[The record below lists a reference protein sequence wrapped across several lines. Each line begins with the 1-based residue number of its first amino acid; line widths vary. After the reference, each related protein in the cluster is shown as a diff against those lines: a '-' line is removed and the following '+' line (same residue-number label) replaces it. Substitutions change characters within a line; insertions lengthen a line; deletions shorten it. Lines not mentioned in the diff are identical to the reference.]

1 LLINLVWA
9 AGALSYVYSPFED
22 EGLQMSIA
30 ALITWSGLILSA
42 ELMGRMCMP
51 ARRHASIRAR

>member
-1 LLINLVWA
+1 LLINLVWR
-9 AGALSYVYSPFED
+9 GDGHSYLHPAFED

-51 ARRHASIRAR
+51 ARRHVSIRAR

>member
-1 LLINLVWA
+1 LLINLVWPVA
-9 AGALSYVYSPFED
+9 SGSYLHGPFED

-30 ALITWSGLILSA
+30 ALIIWSGLILSA

-51 ARRHASIRAR
+51 GRRHVSIRAR

>member
-1 LLINLVWA
+1 MLINLVWA
-9 AGALSYVYSPFED
+9 AEARSYLHGAFED

-51 ARRHASIRAR
+51 ARHHASIRAR

>member
-1 LLINLVWA
+1 LLINLVWPGDSGSYLHA
-9 AGALSYVYSPFED
+9 AFED

-42 ELMGRMCMP
+42 ELVCRMCMP
-51 ARRHASIRAR
+51 ARRCVSIRAR

>member
-1 LLINLVWA
+1 
-9 AGALSYVYSPFED
+9 
-22 EGLQMSIA
+22 MSIA

-51 ARRHASIRAR
+51 ARHHASIRAR

>member
-1 LLINLVWA
+1 
-9 AGALSYVYSPFED
+9 
-22 EGLQMSIA
+22 MSIA

-42 ELMGRMCMP
+42 ELMRRMCMP